1 MFQLKAFPHYHQLDQ
16 TDCGP
21 TCLKIIAAYYGKYL
35 DIDYLRK
42 ISNKSY
48 DGSTFANLADAGKQ
62 FGIDLNGF
70 RITVNQLNEE
80 LPLPTILHWKQ
91 NHFVVIYQISKK
103 YIKISDPEIGLIK
116 YSLKEFTEK
125 WFLENDLLILVPE
138 IQDEFTQNISDSK
151 FNKYKFL
158 FLHLRPYKKFGIH
171 LGAALIIL
179 HTIERTNYRK
189 NNSEYVVLH
198 Y

>member
-103 YIKISDPEIGLIK
+103 YIKISDPEI
-116 YSLKEFTEK
+116 
-125 WFLENDLLILVPE
+125 
-138 IQDEFTQNISDSK
+138 
-151 FNKYKFL
+151 L